1 MDLFRSQ
8 YAIGSAPEGELG
20 AYGAVLL
27 KPWTPRAGG
36 WRENELQ
43 VPGTVVPGE
52 IVSEWP
58 IANRVRFFLSPDE
71 AAQAG
76 PGIAAVARVHPQRA
90 QVQAGD
96 DLHRRRIEQLAK
108 ARQVKAE
115 LRGHPPLSAPG
126 PRIVD
131 PGTVRLVDGSITAAF
146 PPIRIACDVSN
157 PLLGFEESR
166 VVIVVNGGAQTCR
179 IYTNE
184 ASGVT
189 IGATAGATGITL
201 AAAGKIIFMGTTA
214 GRWDTII
221 SA

>member
-58 IANRVRFFLSPDE
+58 IANRLALRDNKYVRFFLSPVE

-146 PPIRIACDVSN
+146 PPHR
-157 PLLGFEESR
+157 ES
-166 VVIVVNGGAQTCR
+166 VP
-179 IYTNE
+179 
-184 ASGVT
+184 
-189 IGATAGATGITL
+189 
-201 AAAGKIIFMGTTA
+201 
-214 GRWDTII
+214 
-221 SA
+221 